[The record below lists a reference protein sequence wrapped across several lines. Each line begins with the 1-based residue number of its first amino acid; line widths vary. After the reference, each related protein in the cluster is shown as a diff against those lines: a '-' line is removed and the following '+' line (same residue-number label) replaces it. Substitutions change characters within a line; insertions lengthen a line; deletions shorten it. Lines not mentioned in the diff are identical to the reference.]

1 MSLFYPLQIVQF
13 SGIKDIQI
21 ATITTIHVQSFF
33 IFLKWNSARL
43 HLKQSLAVQWC
54 RLCAPNAGGS
64 GLIPSWE
71 TKILHAAWRSKKK
84 KTKKNTQWLPSH
96 PLPSP
101 WQPPFSFLFLWIW
114 QVSVP
119 RTNGSKQ
126 QLSLCVW
133 LASLSVMFSR
143 FIHVVARVRITLLFK
158 AESYSIVWVDHILL
172 IHLSWVPPPP
182 LGYCE

>member
-84 KTKKNTQWLPSH
+84 KQKKHTMTPIPPSSQ
-96 PLPSP
+96 PLATAI
-101 WQPPFSFLFLWIW
+101 F
-114 QVSVP
+114 
-119 RTNGSKQ
+119 
-126 QLSLCVW
+126 
-133 LASLSVMFSR
+133 LSVSMNLTSLG
-143 FIHVVARVRITLLFK
+143 T
-158 AESYSIVWVDHILL
+158 SYKWKQTTTVIVCLACFTQRDVLKVHPCCSTCQDN
-172 IHLSWVPPPP
+172 SPF
-182 LGYCE
+182 

>member
-84 KTKKNTQWLPSH
+84 KQKKTHNDSH
-96 PLPSP
+96 PTLFPAP
-101 WQPPFSFLFLWIW
+101 GNRHFPVCFSEFDKSRYLV
-114 QVSVP
+114 QMEATNNCHCVSGLLHSAWCSQ
-119 RTNGSKQ
+119 GSSM
-126 QLSLCVW
+126 L
-133 LASLSVMFSR
+133 
-143 FIHVVARVRITLLFK
+143 
-158 AESYSIVWVDHILL
+158 
-172 IHLSWVPPPP
+172 
-182 LGYCE
+182 